1 MENKW
6 WFSCKKLTVLV
17 VENEG
22 IVVRTAPVTGKFV
35 GQPVADLEKWMTKL
49 GSFRKAILTESDT
62 MVAPNKPAK
71 SAPKPAGSAPPQ
83 ESVFAAMKKNAALA
97 KNMVKAKKVQAVREF
112 DGPDGDYL
120 TELSRV
126 NHYTKDGALGII
138 FEFRAIEEGD
148 TQGQKMLV
156 FFVFKQT
163 DYRTVQE
170 VQNEFF
176 ETLQLMGIDT
186 DCDDDQ
192 LTAAL
197 NAVIASKAS
206 IALRVKTSKKGS
218 KYISVVGVA
227 SAAKEVAD
235 TEYVEEVVEG
245 ETEDVGAVEEEVDE
259 WEEETTEEA
268 EVEEEVVEEVVEEES
283 SPPSAW
289 VGYAM
294 LYRGT
299 EVEVMNADD
308 TTMKVT
314 IKDGVKKLIVPFS
327 ALSPPAE

>member
-1 MENKW
+1 MVD
-6 WFSCKKLTVLV
+6 FKKLL
-17 VENEG
+17 N
-22 IVVRTAPVTGKFV
+22 
-35 GQPVADLEKWMTKL
+35 Q
-49 GSFRKAILTESDT
+49 RKESK

-97 KNMVKAKKVQAVREF
+97 KNMAKAKKVQAVREF

-138 FEFRAIEEGD
+138 FEFRATEEGD

-156 FFVFKQT
+156 FFIFKQT
-163 DYRTVQE
+163 EYRTVQE

-192 LTAAL
+192 LTTAL
-197 NAVIASKAS
+197 NAVIASKTT
-206 IALRVKTSKKGS
+206 ITLRVKTSKKGA
-218 KYISVVGVA
+218 KFINVVGVA
-227 SAAKEVAD
+227 SAAKVVED
-235 TEYVEEVVEG
+235 TEYVEETPLPDKDKDWSVDEMV
-245 ETEDVGAVEEEVDE
+245 AALEEEAVDE
-259 WEEETTEEA
+259 WEEETAEEEEA
-268 EVEEEVVEEVVEEES
+268 VEEVPEEEEV

-294 LYRGT
+294 VYKGK
-299 EVEVMNADD
+299 EVEVVNADD

-327 ALSPPAE
+327 ALAPPAE